1 MKAVKTGLITL
12 EDKAENLSFLS
23 DPGPSIVYACQ
34 SLSDQL
40 DKLDVTTLHAENAE
54 YAEYANMK
62 IMQNLKN
69 MQIG

>member
-12 EDKAENLSFLS
+12 EDKAEYLSFLS
-23 DPGPSIVYACQ
+23 DPGLSIVYACQ
-34 SLSDQL
+34 SLIDQL
-40 DKLDVTTLHAENAE
+40 YKLDVTTLHAEN
-54 YAEYANMK
+54 AEYANMK